1 MLIITLTYLVA
12 LAWFALCWEG
22 WRGRRSL
29 VRLEQVSPLSDAE
42 RRSFPFISVV
52 IAARNEERTIR
63 QGLLSLLQ
71 QDYPC
76 FEIIVVD
83 DRSEDATANVLREM
97 LESAPPGRLKV
108 IENKEHPTGWLGKCH
123 ALHLGAQVATG
134 EYLLF
139 TDADVV
145 FAPDV
150 LRRAA
155 RLLVSERVDMLCVF
169 PRMIVRSLPDKL
181 FVAAFAQLF
190 FFAFRPWRAMQRR
203 SNAFVGVGA
212 FNLVRKSLYQRFGG
226 HRLLRL
232 KVVDDV
238 ALGKLV
244 KYSGG
249 RVLVAQGGSLLSVRW
264 QDSLWGFIRGVEK
277 NAFAGMRFSVFRTV
291 GVAVALLCLYW
302 GPWVTAWVGSS
313 PSLTVVAW
321 IACSLQILACVAT
334 CIELGFS
341 WTLAPLVPLG
351 VGFVMFA
358 LLRSMILTLKRGGV
372 VWRDDFYSIAEL
384 RRFWD

>member
-1 MLIITLTYLVA
+1 VLLIVLTCVIALVWLA
-12 LAWFALCWEG
+12 LGWEG
-22 WRGRRSL
+22 LRGRRYL
-29 VRLEQVSPLSDAE
+29 YRLEHISPLSDVE
-42 RRSFPFISVV
+42 EGIFPSISVI

-63 QGLLSLLQ
+63 EALASLLQ

-83 DRSEDATANVLREM
+83 DRSQDGTAAVLRE
-97 LESAPPGRLKV
+97 LVEHVPCSRLRMVEK
-108 IENKEHPTGWLGKCH
+108 KEHPPSWLGKCH
-123 ALHLGAQVATG
+123 ALHIGAQMACG

-139 TDADVV
+139 TDADVI
-145 FAPDV
+145 FAPYV
-150 LRRAA
+150 LRRVA
-155 RLLVSERVDMLCVF
+155 RLLLSQRVDMLCVF
-169 PRMIVRSLPDKL
+169 PRIIVNSIWEKL

-212 FNLVRKSLYQRFGG
+212 FNLVRRSLYERIGG

-244 KYSGG
+244 KYAGG
-249 RVLVAQGGSLLSVRW
+249 RILVAHGGSFVQVRW
-264 QDSLWGFIRGVEK
+264 QDSFWGLIRGVEK
-277 NAFAGMRFSVFRTV
+277 NAFAGMRFSVVRTL
-291 GVAVALLCLYW
+291 GVAIALLCLYW
-302 GPWVTAWVGSS
+302 GPWVIPWIGSY
-313 PSLTVVAW
+313 PLTTMAAS
-321 IACSLQILACVAT
+321 IACVLQISAGVAT

-341 WTLAPLVPLG
+341 WTLAPLISLG
-351 VGFVMFA
+351 VSFVVFA
-358 LLRSMILTLKRGGV
+358 LLRSMILTLKRGGI
-372 VWRDDFYSIAEL
+372 VWRDDFYSITDL